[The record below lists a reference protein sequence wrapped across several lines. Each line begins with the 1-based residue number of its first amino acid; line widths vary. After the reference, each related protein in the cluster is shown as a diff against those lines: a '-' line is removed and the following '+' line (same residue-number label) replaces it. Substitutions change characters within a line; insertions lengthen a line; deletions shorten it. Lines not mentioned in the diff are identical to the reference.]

1 MRESCSRP
9 GSAGGINSSPNN
21 DVKDSAWDALSQ
33 QSSTLA
39 EPGQSNIISLEDKE
53 MSSSKRKCCAKSS
66 MASHRNSKHRARKL
80 LSLSAS
86 GRIRMYITI
95 WKMHYPAE
103 WEERHPYCGG
113 LTIAG
118 LQVPTKPLYH
128 SVTSTGEGEKTT
140 TKSLMGWD
148 KDRERPL
155 TNYHH
160 G

>member
-33 QSSTLA
+33 QLSTLA
-39 EPGQSNIISLEDKE
+39 GPGQSNIVSPEDKE
-53 MSSSKRKCCAKSS
+53 MSSSKRKCSAKSS
-66 MASHRNSKHRARKL
+66 MASHRNCKHRARKL

-95 WKMHYPAE
+95 WKMHYPAK
-103 WEERHPYCGG
+103 WEERHPCCGG

-128 SVTSTGEGEKTT
+128 SVSSTGEENYD
-140 TKSLMGWD
+140 KSLIGRG

-155 TNYHH
+155 TN
-160 G
+160 